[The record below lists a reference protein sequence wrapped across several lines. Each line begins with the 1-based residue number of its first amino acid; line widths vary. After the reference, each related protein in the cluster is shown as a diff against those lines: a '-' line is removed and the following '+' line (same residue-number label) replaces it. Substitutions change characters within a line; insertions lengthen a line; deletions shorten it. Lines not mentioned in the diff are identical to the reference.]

1 MLSVDHEIALL
12 GASLQAERLLFLKVV
27 SSLFIRV
34 CEVAA
39 RRQMHD
45 RGRVGQTICIGDVRS
60 ILVLRSVI
68 LTA

>member
-12 GASLQAERLLFLKVV
+12 GASLQAQRLLILKVV
-27 SSLFIRV
+27 SLLIRV
-34 CEVAA
+34 REVAA
-39 RRQMHD
+39 RRQVHD
-45 RGRVGQTICIGDVRS
+45 RRRIGQAICIGDVLS

>member
-12 GASLQAERLLFLKVV
+12 GASLQAQRLLILKVV
-27 SSLFIRV
+27 SLLIRV
-34 CEVAA
+34 REVAA
-39 RRQMHD
+39 RRQVHD
-45 RGRVGQTICIGDVRS
+45 RRRVGQAICIGDVLS

>member
-12 GASLQAERLLFLKVV
+12 GASLQAQRLLILKVV
-27 SSLFIRV
+27 SLLIRV
-34 CEVAA
+34 REVAA
-39 RRQMHD
+39 RRQVHD
-45 RGRVGQTICIGDVRS
+45 RCRVGQAICIGDVLS